1 MRRLAGL
8 DAGFLYL
15 ETPSTHMH
23 VGMAAVFDPS
33 GVRGEWTFR
42 RVRDLVEERLPL
54 LAPFRRR
61 LVEVPFGLH
70 HPLWIEDPGFDL
82 DYHMRRA
89 CLPAPGG
96 PGELADFTADVMGRP
111 LDRAKPLWEMY
122 VVEGLE
128 GGMVAVVSKTHHAA
142 IDGVSGA
149 ELVANLLDL
158 GPEVREIPPE
168 DPPWR
173 PDRVPSD
180 LELISYAVLSL
191 ARQPLEL
198 ARALE
203 RSVEI
208 GLHLARQR
216 RELEALPPAPF
227 SAPKVSFNC
236 SITPHRRVAFAE
248 VPLDEVKAV
257 KNALGGTVNDVVLA
271 ICAGALRR
279 YLAARGE
286 LPEAS
291 LVGMVPISVRR
302 ADERGT
308 LGNRVSAML
317 VSLATAL
324 DDPVERLHA
333 ISHGTRGAKEQ
344 HEAIG
349 AETLMNWVEFAA
361 PAVAARAA
369 RLVSSMKV
377 FDRVRPL
384 FNVVVSNVP
393 GPSFPLYCAGAP
405 MRAMY
410 PMGPITD
417 GAGLNMT
424 VISYQGTMYFGLV
437 GCRETVPQ
445 LDQIASGLGESLA
458 ELTKAA
464 SRQSR
469 RRGGVDGRRRAGSGR
484 GAASVPK
491 GTARD

>member
-1 MRRLAGL
+1 MRRLSGL

-33 GVRGEWTFR
+33 GVEGDWSFH

-82 DYHMRRA
+82 DYHLRRA

-96 PGELADFTADVMGRP
+96 PAELADFTADFMGRP

-128 GGMVAVVSKTHHAA
+128 EGMVAVVSKTHHAA
-142 IDGVSGA
+142 IDGISGA
-149 ELVANLLDL
+149 ELVANLLDMS
-158 GPEVREIPPE
+158 PEPRKVPPE

-180 LELISYAVLSL
+180 LELLSSAVLS
-191 ARQPLEL
+191 
-198 ARALE
+198 
-203 RSVEI
+203 
-208 GLHLARQR
+208 LARQR
-216 RELEALPPAPF
+216 RELEVPPPAPF
-227 SAPKVSFNC
+227 SAPKVSFNS

-271 ICAGALRR
+271 VCAGALRR

-333 ISHGTRGAKEQ
+333 ISRGTQGAKEQ

-369 RLVSSMKV
+369 RLISRMKV

-384 FNVVVSNVP
+384 FNVVISNVP

-417 GAGLNMT
+417 GVGLNMT

-437 GCRETVPQ
+437 GCRETVPG
-445 LDQIASGLGESLA
+445 LEEIAAGLGESLA
-458 ELTKAA
+458 ELAKAA
-464 SRQSR
+464 GRRSR
-469 RRGGVDGRRRAGSGR
+469 RRRSGGGGARAGSGQAT
-484 GAASVPK
+484 GSVPK
-491 GTARD
+491 GKAPG